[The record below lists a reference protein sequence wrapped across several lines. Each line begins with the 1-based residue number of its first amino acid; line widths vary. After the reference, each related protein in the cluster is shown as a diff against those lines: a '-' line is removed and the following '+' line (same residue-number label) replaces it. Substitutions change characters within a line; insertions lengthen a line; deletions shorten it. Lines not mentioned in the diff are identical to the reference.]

1 MTSTPRR
8 VLPFLETLCKQ
19 LDKLFVDA
27 VGPFGEFVVGEVRE
41 RWVDAGPR
49 TRPTDVEEYVRM
61 LASEI
66 PETRQRD
73 EFIARARELL
83 GKYK

>member
-1 MTSTPRR
+1 MSTPPRR

-19 LDKLFVDA
+19 LDKHFVDE

-41 RWVDAGPR
+41 RWLDGGPR
-49 TRPTDVEEYVRM
+49 TRPADVEEYVRM
-61 LASEI
+61 LAKEI
-66 PETRQRD
+66 PETRQRAG
-73 EFIARARELL
+73 FIARARELL